1 MSQSYDRISLWGIAK
16 YANPHVLDGLH
27 VPDRFDAD
35 DIQNIKDNIL
45 LESAELELY
54 YTDPT
59 FLQSAI
65 EVWSRKMV
73 YNWDRIMDALLAE
86 YSPIENFDRYEEWSD
101 TGSGSRVRN
110 NRGTSSTAGQTKT
123 ETEASSE
130 GQSQNNISSVS
141 NGENNTEQVV
151 KNTGMNDP
159 TTQGLVTHDKTE
171 GSTVN
176 MVADQSNSATNSAS
190 TNNSTN
196 DTTTSANGVTTDE
209 EVENHTTE
217 GGHEGHLH
225 GNIGVTTNQQMIEAE
240 VELRRKYNMIDII
253 VNDFIDKFC
262 LRVY

>member
-1 MSQSYDRISLWGIAK
+1 MSQSYDRVTLWGIAK
-16 YANPHVLDGLH
+16 YINPHVLDWLIL
-27 VPDRFDAD
+27 PDRFDEY

-45 LESAELELY
+45 MESAELELY
-54 YTDPT
+54 YTDPD
-59 FLQSAI
+59 FLQEAI
-65 EVWSRKMV
+65 GVWSRKMV

-86 YSPIENFDRYEEWSD
+86 YNPIENYDRMEDWTD
-101 TGSGSRVRN
+101 TGSGRRVN
-110 NRGTSSTAGQTKT
+110 TNRSTAQTSGSTKT

-159 TTQGLVTHDKTE
+159 TTSGLAVHDKTE

-190 TNNSTN
+190 TNESTN
-196 DTTTSANGVTTDE
+196 DTTSESSAVNTGE
-209 EVENHTTE
+209 EIENHTTE
-217 GGHEGHLH
+217 GGHSGRIH
-225 GNIGVTTNQQMIEAE
+225 GNIGTVTNATMVSEE
-240 VELRRKYNMIDII
+240 VETRRKYNMVDII
-253 VNDFIDKFC
+253 VDDFINKFC